1 MDEKDILAGLNP
13 EQIEAVTHDNG
24 PLLLVAGA
32 GTGKTTV
39 ITRRLAWLIF
49 NKKATPEEILAMTFT
64 EKAAE
69 EMEERVDRLLPYGYV
84 DLWIST
90 FHSFGQRILE
100 ENALEIGLDPRFKI
114 ITPIDAW
121 QMMRKNINRFELNYY
136 KPLGSPTR
144 FLKAL
149 TQHFSRLKDED
160 VKPEQYL
167 KLAEQKLEQAK
178 TEEEKEEIEKMLE
191 AAKAYQV
198 YEKLKEENGLLDF
211 GDLII
216 KTIELFNKRKSI
228 LEKYRKKF
236 KYVLVDEF
244 QDTNWAQ
251 YELLRLL
258 ASPQN
263 NLTVTGDD
271 DQSLYQWRGAAYTNL
286 MQFNKDYPMAKI
298 VVLKNNYRNK
308 QNILDLSYKFI
319 QLNNPDRLEAKLA
332 EAKTGEALAGLSKNL
347 TAAREGEGTIEH
359 LHFQSQDQEAA
370 EVIKKIIDLKKKNRG
385 LTWGDFAILVRANDY
400 ANLFIEKLTQTEI
413 PYQFIA
419 SRGLYKKPEIMD
431 LIAFLKLVDNYHES
445 SAFYRFLSLPIFKID
460 SLDLINLMH
469 HSKKKNLSLFET
481 FEMADKLAVKPMAKK
496 EAEKIIGFLKQY
508 TEQAKKKSIGQV
520 LYDFIEKS
528 GLLKLWTLEKTQD
541 SIEKIS
547 NLRTFFKKIEE
558 FSHSNEDKTVKNFVE
573 QLNLELEAG
582 EEGVLKN
589 LLDEGPETIKIM
601 TIHKAKGLEFPYVFI
616 VNLVDKRFPSME
628 RKDPIEISD
637 ELVKEIMPQGDYHLQ
652 EERRI
657 FYVAITRARD
667 GLFLTSA
674 DDYGGAR
681 KKKPSRFLQETGFVK
696 EEETKKSKA
705 TQSKLDLGIS
715 IIDKP
720 TMAQVKNI
728 ELLPSKFSFT
738 QLMAFKNCPKQYKYA
753 HILGVPGKPKFTF
766 SFGHSVHHTLRDFYQ
781 QYQQTKKVP
790 TLEELLEIYERNW
803 LDDWYDSKEQEQER
817 KEIGRQ
823 SMIQFYKK
831 HQGNFSQPKF
841 IEQPFNLKIGDYT
854 IKGVI
859 DRVDLLEAGSG
870 KSGAD
875 QVEIIDYKTGNM
887 PKKKG
892 DLEPEQLLIYAL
904 AVREVLH
911 DLPQKI
917 TYYYFDENETI
928 SIDDFED
935 QLAGLKERVLAT
947 IEEIFKSDFTATPN
961 PWKCRNCDFKEIC
974 EDRQL

>member
-1 MDEKDILAGLNP
+1 MIEKEILEGLNQ
-13 EQIEAVTHDNG
+13 EQVEAVTHDQG

-49 NKKATPEEILAMTFT
+49 KQKATPEQILALTFT

-90 FHSFGQRILE
+90 FHAFGQRILE
-100 ENALEIGLDPRFKI
+100 ENALEIGLDPHFKI

-149 TQHFSRLKDED
+149 AQHFSRLKDED

-167 KLAEQKLEQAK
+167 ALAEKKMEQAK
-178 TEEEKEEIEKMLE
+178 TDEAKEEAEKMLE
-191 AAKAYQV
+191 TAKAYQV

-216 KTIELFNKRKSI
+216 KTLELFHQRKSI
-228 LEKYRKKF
+228 LEKYRRQF
-236 KYVLVDEF
+236 KYILVDEF

-251 YELLRLL
+251 YELLKLL
-258 ASPQN
+258 AQPEN
-263 NLTVTGDD
+263 NLVVTGDD

-286 MQFNKDYPMAKI
+286 MQFHKDYVQAKI
-298 VVLKNNYRNK
+298 VILKDNYRNK

-319 QLNNPDRLEAKLA
+319 QLNNPDRLEARLA
-332 EAKTGEALAGLSKNL
+332 EKKEGEALAGLSKNL
-347 TAAREGEGTIEH
+347 KASREGEGIIEH
-359 LHFQSQDQEAA
+359 LHFQTQEQEAT
-370 EVIKKIIDLKKKNRG
+370 EVIKKIIDLKKKNRQ
-385 LTWGDFAILVRANDY
+385 LSWSDFAILVRANDY

-431 LIAFLKLVDNYHES
+431 LIAFLKLIDNYHES
-445 SAFYRFLSLPIFKID
+445 SAFYRFVSLPIFKID

-481 FEMADKLAVKPMAKK
+481 FDVADKLMIQPTAKK
-496 EAEKIIGFLKQY
+496 EAEKIIKILKNY
-508 TEQAKKKSIGQV
+508 TEQAKHKSVGQV

-528 GLLKLWTLEKTQD
+528 GLLKLWTLEKTQEAID
-541 SIEKIS
+541 KIS
-547 NLRTFFKKIEE
+547 HLKTFFKKIEE
-558 FSHSNEDKTVKNFVE
+558 FTHNNEDKTVKNFIE

-582 EEGVLKN
+582 EEGAIKN
-589 LLDEGPETIKIM
+589 LLDQGPETIKIM
-601 TIHKAKGLEFPYVFI
+601 TIHQAKGLEFAYVFI
-616 VNLVDKRFPSME
+616 VNLVDKRFPSIE
-628 RKDPIEISD
+628 RKDPIEISS
-637 ELVKEIMPQGDYHLQ
+637 ELIKEILPAGDYHLQ

-657 FYVAITRARD
+657 FYVAATRARD

-674 DDYGGAR
+674 DDYGGSR
-681 KKKPSRFLQETGFVK
+681 KKKASRFLIETNFVK
-696 EEETKKSKA
+696 ESEPTKTKKD
-705 TQSKLDLGIS
+705 QQKLDLGIS
-715 IIDKP
+715 FIDKP
-720 TMAQVKNI
+720 TITQGKNT
-728 ELLPSKFSFT
+728 ELLPPKFSFT
-738 QLMAFKNCPKQYKYA
+738 QLIAFENCPKQYKYA

-766 SFGHSVHHTLRDFYQ
+766 SFGQSVHRTLKDFYQ
-781 QYQQTKKVP
+781 KYQQLKKPP
-790 TLEELLEIYERNW
+790 TLEELLSIYENNW
-803 LDDWYDSKEQEQER
+803 LDDWYDSKEQQLER
-817 KEIGRQ
+817 KEIGQ
-823 SMIQFYKK
+823 QALIQFYKK
-831 HQGNFSQPKF
+831 HENNFGQPKF

-859 DRVDLLEAGSG
+859 DRVDVLAKKDKYDL
-870 KSGAD
+870 
-875 QVEIIDYKTGNM
+875 VEIIDYKTGSM
-887 PKKKG
+887 PQKKA
-892 DLEPEQLLIYAL
+892 DFNLEQLLIYAL
-904 AVREVLH
+904 ATKEVLH
-911 DLPQKI
+911 DLPQKL
-917 TYYYFDENETI
+917 TYYYFDDNQAI
-928 SIDDFED
+928 SFDNFEE
-935 QLAGLKERVLAT
+935 QMAGIKERILAT

-961 PWKCRNCDFKEIC
+961 PWKCRNCDFREIC